1 MHRSYMTG
9 GICGGHITRA
19 SCLKIIRKRFA
30 IYISSLI
37 TVFYLNF
44 GHSAFKVAVS
54 VSCIAG

>member
-1 MHRSYMTG
+1 MTG